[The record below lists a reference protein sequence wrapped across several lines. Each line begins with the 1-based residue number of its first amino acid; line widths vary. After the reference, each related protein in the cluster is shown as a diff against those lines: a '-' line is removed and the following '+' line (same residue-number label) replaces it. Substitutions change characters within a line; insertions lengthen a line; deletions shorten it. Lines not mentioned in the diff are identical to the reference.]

1 VGDKNMK
8 FKFEAKTKTG
18 EVRSGVVSAANR
30 DLAVAILQ
38 KNELFP
44 IHIEEEKEDFLR
56 KVFAK
61 YYDRVTSKD
70 LVVFFRQL
78 AILIEARVPI
88 VVALTAIGEQTSG
101 SFLKI
106 ILEEAIKDIEDGVTL
121 SDALA
126 KHKEVF
132 SSLVI
137 NIIKAGEA
145 SGNLKKSVEYVA
157 DNIEKN
163 YNLTNKVKSAMM
175 NPAIVLVVF
184 VVIAFLVITLIIP
197 KLTIM
202 IKDLGADVPWY
213 TKILIG
219 MGDFMVSY
227 WWAVILIF
235 FGAIF
240 GIAYYLGTSDGKREW
255 DQIKLKLPV
264 IGVMFRYVYITR
276 FSENLAVL
284 LAGGIPII
292 KALTIVSAVVGN
304 SVYEELLMRTAE
316 NVKRGENMSDVLRR
330 SSIIPPMVSHMI
342 KIGEDSGQVDSV
354 LGHITKFYGQE
365 VDLMAKNMST
375 LIEPVL
381 MIVIGLGVGFM
392 AVGVLM
398 PIYNIAGQIK

>member
-1 VGDKNMK
+1 MK

-18 EVRSGVVSAANR
+18 EKQTGLVNAANR
-30 DLAVAILQ
+30 DLAAAILQ

-44 IHIEEEKEDFLR
+44 IHIEEDVDNLAK

-61 YYDRVTSKD
+61 YYDRVTDKE
-70 LVVFFRQL
+70 LVIFFRQL

-88 VVALTAIGEQTSG
+88 VVALTAIEEQTSG

-106 ILEEAIKDIEDGVTL
+106 IINEAIKDIEDGVTL

-132 SSLVI
+132 SNLAI
-137 NIIKAGEA
+137 NIVKAGEA

-163 YNLTNKVKSAMM
+163 YELTSKVKSAMTY
-175 NPAIVLVVF
+175 PLIVLVVF
-184 VVIAFLVITLIIP
+184 FIIAFLVITLIIP
-197 KLTIM
+197 KLTVM

-213 TKILIG
+213 TRLLINT
-219 MGDFMVSY
+219 GDFMAVY
-227 WWAVILIF
+227 WWAVLLMI
-235 FGAIF
+235 A
-240 GIAYYLGTSDGKREW
+240 GIIGGIIYYLNTIDGRKEW

-264 IGVMFRYVYITR
+264 VGVMFRYVYITR

-292 KALTIVSAVVGN
+292 KSITIVSAVIGN
-304 SVYEELLMRTAE
+304 TVYEELFLRTAE
-316 NVKRGENMSDVLRR
+316 NVKRGENMSDVLKR
-330 SSIIPPMVSHMI
+330 SSLIPPMVSHMI
-342 KIGEDSGQVDSV
+342 KIGEDSGQIDSV

-365 VDLMAKNMST
+365 VELMAKNMST
-375 LIEPVL
+375 LIEPIL
-381 MIVIGLGVGFM
+381 MIIIGTGVGLM

>member
-1 VGDKNMK
+1 MK

-18 EVRSGVVSAANR
+18 EIRAGAVSAANR
-30 DLAVAILQ
+30 DLAAAILQ

-44 IHIEEEKEDFLR
+44 IHIEEEKEDLLR

-106 ILEEAIKDIEDGVTL
+106 ILEEAIRDIEDGVTL

-163 YNLTNKVKSAMM
+163 YNLTSKVKSAMM
-175 NPAIVLVVF
+175 YPAIVLVVF
-184 VVIAFLVITLIIP
+184 VIIAFLVVTLIIP
-197 KLTIM
+197 KLTVM

-213 TKILIG
+213 TRILIG
-219 MGDFMVSY
+219 AGDFMTQY
-227 WWAVILIF
+227 WWAVIALI
-235 FGAIF
+235 FGAI
-240 GIAYYLGTSDGKREW
+240 GGMLYYLNTPDGKKEW

-330 SSIIPPMVSHMI
+330 SPIIPPMVSHMI
-342 KIGEDSGQVDSV
+342 KIGEDSGQIDSV